1 MAKTEGIVGKNSA
14 EKNHQSCNKTGMVA
28 LSVYIMVYYMKRIVT
43 MAALLLCFS
52 VAFSQQVASRA
63 KAMRMMSF
71 SRPEY
76 LIKDIKV
83 YADTMTVYSL
93 AQYVIYPFGE
103 WSSVEQYITD
113 NQLSW
118 YREIGYKK
126 YYDSME
132 VSVNRMSRT
141 DGSFI
146 DMYYSIWTNK
156 VELLAGYISD
166 SEVQLANGIHT
177 GMTKDEV
184 MRVFF
189 KKYPRSYTQ
198 DVLVLKV
205 ISGAGEVAEIY
216 TFKGTKLR
224 HIKIETAYKYY

>member
-1 MAKTEGIVGKNSA
+1 MKKTVLI
-14 EKNHQSCNKTGMVA
+14 
-28 LSVYIMVYYMKRIVT
+28 
-43 MAALLLCFS
+43 AALMLLTTTG
-52 VAFSQQVASRA
+52 AHAQQVASRA

-76 LIKDIKV
+76 QIKDIKV

-93 AQYVIYPFGE
+93 ANYVIYPFGE
-103 WSSVEQYITD
+103 WTSVEQYITD

-118 YREIGYKK
+118 YRDIGYKK
-126 YYDSME
+126 YFDSME
-132 VSVNRMSRT
+132 VSVNRMSRL
-141 DGSFI
+141 DGSYI
-146 DMYYSIWTNK
+146 DMYYSIWTKK
-156 VELLAGYISD
+156 VELLAGYVLD
-166 SEVQLANGIHT
+166 KEVTLANGIHP

-184 MRVFF
+184 MNVYF
-189 KKYPRSYTQ
+189 KRYPKSYTA
-198 DVLVLKV
+198 DVMVLKV

>member
-1 MAKTEGIVGKNSA
+1 
-14 EKNHQSCNKTGMVA
+14 
-28 LSVYIMVYYMKRIVT
+28 MKKVVLI
-43 MAALLLCFS
+43 AALMLVS
-52 VAFSQQVASRA
+52 VGAMSQQVASRA

-76 LIKDIKV
+76 QIKDIKV

-93 AQYVIYPFGE
+93 ANYIIYPIGE
-103 WSSVEQYITD
+103 WASVEQYITD

-118 YREIGYKK
+118 YRDIGYRKFL
-126 YYDSME
+126 DSME
-132 VSVNRMSRT
+132 VSVNRMSRY
-141 DGSFI
+141 DGSYI
-146 DMYYSIWTNK
+146 DMYYSIWTKK
-156 VELLAGYISD
+156 VELLGGYIID
-166 SEVQLANGIHT
+166 KEVQLANGIHV

-184 MRVFF
+184 MNVFF
-189 KKYPRSYTQ
+189 KRYPKSYTA
-198 DVLVLKV
+198 DVMVLKV

>member
-1 MAKTEGIVGKNSA
+1 MKKIVLIA
-14 EKNHQSCNKTGMVA
+14 AMV
-28 LSVYIMVYYMKRIVT
+28 
-43 MAALLLCFS
+43 LLAVS
-52 VAFSQQVASRA
+52 GTAQQVASRA

-76 LIKDIKV
+76 QIKDIKV

-93 AQYVIYPFGE
+93 ANYVIYPFGE
-103 WSSVEQYITD
+103 WESVEQYITD

-118 YREIGYKK
+118 YRDIGYKK
-126 YYDSME
+126 YFDSME
-132 VSVNRMSRT
+132 VSVNRMSRV
-141 DGSFI
+141 DGSYI
-146 DMYYSIWTNK
+146 DMYYSIWTKK
-156 VELLAGYISD
+156 VELLAGYILD
-166 SEVQLANGIHT
+166 KEVKLDNGIHT

-184 MRVFF
+184 MNVFF
-189 KKYPRSYTQ
+189 KRYPKSYTA

>member
-1 MAKTEGIVGKNSA
+1 MATEIYKN
-14 EKNHQSCNKTGMVA
+14 MR
-28 LSVYIMVYYMKRIVT
+28 RIFT
-43 MAALLLCFS
+43 LAALLLCCT
-52 VAFSQQVASRA
+52 AGFSQQVVSRA

-76 LIKDIKV
+76 QIKDIKV

-93 AQYVIYPFGE
+93 AQYIIYPLGE
-103 WSSVEQYITD
+103 WTSVEQYITD

-118 YREIGYKK
+118 YRDIGYKN

-132 VSVNRMSRT
+132 VSVNRMSRV
-141 DGSFI
+141 DGSYV

-156 VELLAGYISD
+156 VELLGGYIAD
-166 SEVQLANGIHT
+166 NEVKLANGIHT

-184 MRVFF
+184 MNVFF

>member
-1 MAKTEGIVGKNSA
+1 MKRTLTI
-14 EKNHQSCNKTGMVA
+14 VA
-28 LSVYIMVYYMKRIVT
+28 LVL
-43 MAALLLCFS
+43 MATAG
-52 VAFSQQVASRA
+52 FSQQVASRA

-83 YADTMTVYSL
+83 YTDTMTVYSL
-93 AQYVIYPFGE
+93 AGYVIYPVGE

-118 YREIGYKK
+118 YRDIGYKK

-132 VSVNRMSRT
+132 VSVNRMRRYDDSY
-141 DGSFI
+141 I
-146 DMYYSIWTNK
+146 DLYYSIWTKK
-156 VELLAGYISD
+156 VELLGGYITD
-166 SEVQLANGIHT
+166 REVKLVNGLHV

-184 MRVFF
+184 FNVFF
-189 KKYPRSYTQ
+189 KKYPKSYTA
-198 DVLVLKV
+198 DVAVLKV

-216 TFKGTKLR
+216 TFRGQKLR